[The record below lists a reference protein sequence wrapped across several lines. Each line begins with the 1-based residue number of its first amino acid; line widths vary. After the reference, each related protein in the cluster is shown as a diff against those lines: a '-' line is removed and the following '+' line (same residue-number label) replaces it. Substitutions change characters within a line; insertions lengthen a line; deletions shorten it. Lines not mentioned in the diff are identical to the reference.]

1 MSESTIHSLR
11 STISTHGVDRELL
24 DLVDAVATENPVAVT
39 SSGDGPIALAAASD
53 AGVAAYV
60 RRHSISIALD
70 AVDAQRLHDRYGWRL
85 ELAGQNTG
93 YVQVNTD
100 DLLRPGI
107 QTLVADTLA
116 TAFVR
121 SMAGPRG
128 RPQPPSRPARERSAA
143 APAPKK
149 RAAATAPQRGE
160 LCDIHFMEKSVDG
173 TCPMCDE

>member
-1 MSESTIHSLR
+1 MHNERDIRT
-11 STISTHGVDRELL
+11 TISTHGVDRELL
-24 DLVDAVATENPVAVT
+24 DLVDAVAAETPVVVT
-39 SSGDGPIALAAASD
+39 SSGTGPVTLAAASD

-70 AVDAQRLHDRYGWRL
+70 AADAQRMHDRYGWRL
-85 ELAGQNTG
+85 EQAGQNTG

-100 DLLRPGI
+100 DLLRPGL

-116 TAFVR
+116 SAFAR
-121 SMAGPRG
+121 SMSGPRG
-128 RPQPPSRPARERSAA
+128 RPQAPSRPARERSAA

-149 RAAATAPQRGE
+149 RVVASAPQRGE